1 MANTRKFD
9 KPISVTFRAEEA
21 VVLQVESVT
30 DNKSQFYN
38 DAIKEKLERVKGS
51 GNNRKYEIGA

>member
-9 KPISVTFRAEEA
+9 KPVSITFRAEES
-21 VVLQVESVT
+21 VILQVENIT

-38 DAIKEKLERVKGS
+38 DAIKEKLERISKG
-51 GNNRKYEIGA
+51 R

>member
-9 KPISVTFRAEEA
+9 KPISVTFRAEES
-21 VVLQVESVT
+21 VILQVESVT

-38 DAIKEKLERVKGS
+38 DAIREKLERVKAS
-51 GNNRKYEIGA
+51 K

>member
-9 KPISVTFRAEEA
+9 KPVAVTFRAEEST
-21 VVLQVESVT
+21 VISVGEIT

-38 DAIKEKLERVKGS
+38 DAIKEKIARVK
-51 GNNRKYEIGA
+51 KEIGA